1 MFRWLFAIASFTL
14 ADIPNNFGIRT
25 LPPSS
30 VKGYALTVA
39 IMAATTLIRWAL
51 DPWLGASAPFTLY
64 ILAVIG
70 ATWYGGARA
79 GFLATVVGFLLGWWF
94 FLPIRNSFEITEV
107 SSLISLIAFLLIG
120 FSIAGVGGAMWLA
133 EQRAIDAEHYSNQ
146 QAENFKTLAN
156 SMPQMAFMAHPNG
169 DVFWYNQRWYDYSGT
184 TLEQMQ
190 GWGWQSIHDPQE
202 LPKVLERWKSSILT
216 GEPFDMVFPIK
227 SKDGVFRPF
236 LTRILPLVSKDGQ
249 VTRWFGTSTDIS
261 EAKRAEEAVREAR
274 SRLESTLAAGEIGTW
289 EFDVVNNVVR
299 SDRNLARMFGVSDEE
314 AAGGPLEAYSRAILA
329 EDRQRLT
336 EAISAAL
343 ESGNDLQLEYRLI
356 DPDGNMRWV
365 IARGRVERDSE
376 GKALRLPGVVV
387 DITEQREAEQA
398 LRASED
404 QRRLALEAGELGAWN
419 IDPVA
424 NVLTTD
430 ERFRAIFGLPDV
442 NISYE
447 QAFAIIHPD
456 DRDRIRSAVEAST
469 QPENPVPYV
478 AEYRVIHPD
487 GAIRWVFAK
496 GRANFGSVASGR
508 KLISFDGTVADITE
522 RHQLEDNLRQLASDL
537 SDANRQKD
545 EFLATLAHELRN
557 PLAPIRNS
565 LQILKV
571 AEGDPA
577 ATAEAREIMER
588 QVVHMVRLVDDLLD
602 VSRIT
607 RGKVDLR
614 LELVDLATVI
624 QQAVETSR
632 PAIEAAGQQLTINVP
647 AEPVFVNGDNVRLA
661 QVFSNLIN
669 NACKY
674 SQSGGSIIVTVAR
687 QGNSAEISC
696 KDTGVGISA
705 EMLPKVFDMFIQG
718 DSSLERATG
727 GLGIGLTLVKRLV
740 ELHNGM
746 VSAQSA
752 GPGQGSEFIVSLP
765 VVEAVAVSP
774 AKTPTNG
781 ADKQSAAQRILVV
794 DDNKDSALTL
804 AMLLKKLGHEIQTAH
819 DGLAAYE
826 AAETFQPAVVLLD
839 IGLPHLNGYEVAR
852 KIRQQPW
859 GESMILIALTG
870 WGQDDDRQKSAAA
883 GFNAHLVK
891 PVEFATLKSL
901 LSDLLAAHTEE
912 SAMKN

>member
-51 DPWLGASAPFTLY
+51 DPWLGVSAPYTMY

-94 FLPIRNSFEITEV
+94 FLPIHNSFEITEV

-120 FSIAGVGGAMWLA
+120 FSIAGVGGAMWIA

-156 SMPQMAFMAHPNG
+156 GMPQMAFMTHPNG

-190 GWGWQSIHDPQE
+190 GWGWQSIHDPNE
-202 LPKVLERWKSSILT
+202 LPKVMERWKSSIHT
-216 GEPFDMVFPIK
+216 GKPFDMVFPIK
-227 SKDGVFRPF
+227 GKDDIFRPF
-236 LTRILPLVSKDGQ
+236 LTRILPLVNKDGQ

-261 EAKRAEEAVREAR
+261 EAKRAEEVVREAR

-299 SDRNLARMFGVSDEE
+299 SDRNLARMYGVSDEE
-314 AAGGPLEAYSRAILA
+314 AAGGPLEAYSRAIHPD
-329 EDRQRLT
+329 DRQRLT

-343 ESGNDLQLEYRLI
+343 ESGHDLQLEYRLI

-404 QRRLALEAGELGAWN
+404 QRRLALEAAEMGAWN
-419 IDPVA
+419 LDA
-424 NVLTTD
+424 KTKTLTTD
-430 ERFRAIFGLPDV
+430 SRFRKIFGVAGDSV
-442 NISYE
+442 SYE
-447 QAFAIIHPD
+447 EAVAIIPAEERED
-456 DRDRIRSAVEAST
+456 VLAAVAAST
-469 QPENPVPYV
+469 SGENPVPYDL
-478 AEYRVIHPD
+478 EHRVIHPD
-487 GAIRWVFAK
+487 GSMRWVYVK
-496 GRANFGSVASGR
+496 GRANVVNGELVS
-508 KLISFDGTVADITE
+508 LNGTVTDITE
-522 RHQLEDNLRQLASDL
+522 RRALEDDLRQLASDL
-537 SDANRQKD
+537 SEANRQKD

-577 ATAEAREIMER
+577 TTAEAREIMER

-614 LELVDLATVI
+614 LELVDIATVI

-632 PAIEAAGQQLTINVP
+632 PAIEAARQQLTVNVP

-746 VSAQSA
+746 VRATSA

-804 AMLLKKLGHEIQTAH
+804 AMLLKKLGHDIQSAH

-826 AAETFQPAVVLLD
+826 AAEKFQPAVVLLD

-852 KIRQQPW
+852 KIRQQRW
-859 GESMILIALTG
+859 GESMVLIALTG

-901 LSDLLAAHTEE
+901 LSDLLAAHTKED
-912 SAMKN
+912 SAITN